1 MFGRRV
7 GVGMERGSGGV
18 GWGCGVIK
26 CHRGSYVPALHLRQ
40 DARRMSSRHKSR
52 CEEGTGA
59 GGEGDTTVTP
69 IHPFVTSPHRAEW
82 LLLRLRILLL
92 FLTRDST
99 PKTSCC
105 HGISSLAQAGM
116 RIEMSG

>member
-69 IHPFVTSPHRAEW
+69 IHPFVTSPHRAEVASSPSADTT
-82 LLLRLRILLL
+82 LVSDPRLD
-92 FLTRDST
+92 T
-99 PKTSCC
+99 
-105 HGISSLAQAGM
+105 QN
-116 RIEMSG
+116 